1 MKKRMISFLLVLVM
15 VLGMLPMQVFAVAD
29 LTWSGGTI
37 TLASGTKVGS
47 VSLTTLSIYKKNAT
61 SVVPTITGVTQDGNT
76 INITLAEGTDPSFPI
91 QMGFSATSVYIQNS
105 GNTCTLTNGKGTATV
120 SVLAKAAPA
129 PNAPVLGNAT
139 FTVNFSV
146 PMGETCVVTAP
157 AVEGAAFTS
166 GGTAYKGKAYTFK
179 VVAKEGYLG
188 SDMKVGYVF
197 NGVTTYLESDGNGNY
212 TIESLPG
219 DITIVVEG
227 VVPKAKCAL
236 TYEAVD
242 GASVTGPQWVYEGD
256 PCTFTVT
263 VGGAYDATNMVVAV
277 DGETVGTAAGEY
289 KIDSVTA
296 DTKITV
302 TGVEKKNAYTVTL
315 TEGENY
321 TISGQATSYAGE
333 PYTFTVTVDDA
344 VYWAEQIVVKVNGEP
359 VALTGGKYTFPA
371 LDGNK
376 TVTVENVVERKLFTV
391 TKSAAEGVTFTGS
404 DHVREGKPYSFTV
417 SVSELFNTENMVV
430 TYRIGEETKTLEAEN
445 GAYTIPSVTGNV
457 TVTVSGLTKKDVCVV
472 EKPTGKKFTFEG
484 ADFAY
489 KGSDYTFT
497 VTPQLGYEAAVT
509 VNGEVVTGTNG
520 QYTVKAEGEKLTIAV
535 TTKRVPL
542 PDKELTVTDNGGS
555 YTAGVTSTQIA
566 TGLSSRYY
574 ATITG
579 IKVTGAVVNEAFEN
593 GRTVYF
599 MLDKDTPDTATVN
612 IEFLHTT
619 SNNTVKLVQ
628 NKWSLNL
635 VDGEGGLKTAVTVR
649 YSSFNRYDRT
659 SEYTLIFF
667 REIPAEEPP
676 ARIMESDTA
685 EVWKGW
691 PLEIKLNTYFTDAD
705 TYYLVEGD
713 TKTQIE
719 GSVYTYMSP
728 VAGEQRLTF
737 LAENEIGFSEP
748 VTVTVSVKDV
758 ESGIYLNHTS
768 GNGSLDCVQLLD
780 ADGEPIEGIEISYDQ
795 PTRVITVVLPKDY
808 AVNGTVKAKFQLTQ
822 NDSGYPFVSQST
834 ETTGNRAYGARFTEK
849 AISLTNG
856 AADFVFYYYNKSTAA
871 TDSGGQT
878 RFTISIKM
886 KNDRPELAEGVEPA
900 VAATITAGQEYA
912 LDLSPIFTDIDKD
925 TLTYQYK
932 VDSGDW
938 QDCVAGFTYSNVV
951 AAEYVLT
958 FRAFDAKDYS
968 TEYYTVTLTV
978 ENVKDTYDMTVSVPA
993 GLEPKFYVSTGFVDG
1008 VDQSGEAVAAVAGET
1023 ADGMTAYTLS
1033 YPQNAE
1039 MLSIRAEGWGGMAF
1053 PAKEN
1058 GTVTLR
1064 QVKLSVVDYEK
1075 TAAESTN
1082 TVTCGETKVVAG
1094 TEGWLLVTGQEY
1106 TYTAVPKDAATLAT
1120 VTETETLE
1128 AGADVY
1134 VREMMLNIKNPI
1146 TLTVPTG
1153 AKAQLYNIN
1162 TNKYYVAS
1170 ELEAKIV
1177 KDHGDGT
1184 TTHSFVGDTKA
1195 SGSCFVYRVSMDDK
1209 LTKVGYMA
1217 WGQQSVTVTYTD
1229 GDKSDDYRL
1238 DDYSGTG
1245 YANSTMTEDSVL
1257 LNVNSRNNL
1266 SMSVGQTKT
1275 LKAYRA
1281 WEIIKIS
1288 YQNYILTPDFT
1299 YTILSGEDV
1308 VSITEKDSP
1317 STAEGDWM
1325 TLTAL
1330 KPGVAVIEVTYG
1342 AMEVTGGSYD
1352 GIYGAS
1358 DPARTGIVVVQVGGN
1373 DSSVD
1378 FGIDCFASAG
1388 KGYSN
1393 HIAYNPGAKRAWDAE
1408 FDTLYFTGSSG
1419 ELSLTPTAGSAIQS
1433 VAVSH
1438 DKGGSWTTLSGNDGT
1453 YTAKILSGNNI
1464 IRVTTAS
1471 GTAYQVVR
1479 GDQISVRVKEV
1490 DGKSDGDGIVEAGET
1505 VRVSLIG
1512 LHMPIPKMAG
1522 NYNPGFGG
1530 NSDGYSS
1537 VHLNYTANGKTI
1549 WGPGSQYNFITASN
1563 YVEITMPDDGSNVT
1577 LSDGYI
1583 GLGVIGLTAFTTGGD
1598 SHRNIPDSGCG
1609 TRGSETT
1616 FHTRSILPEITI
1628 EAGGESAPNC
1638 APVVRADAV
1647 TEGSIYS
1654 DQNYALNPDTL
1665 FSDPDGNV
1673 LSFTVSVDGSAAEE
1687 ARVDYKFTPGKVG
1700 TYKLTFTAS
1709 DGKET
1714 AQHTVTVTVT
1724 ERPKEEE
1731 KDETFGL
1738 NEDEIAGY
1746 VTISFVDQGV
1756 RVAGETGLKYP
1767 VPLGTIIAPTKVPFK
1782 QGENIAQVTKR
1793 LLDHLGIGMSYS
1805 GSLNSGFY
1813 LGAIS
1818 GFEVGG
1824 TPYGSMGEFD
1834 AGVGSGWMI
1843 TQNGI
1848 FIDQGA
1854 SQFKVQDGDVL
1865 KWQYTCQL
1873 GADIGDSYYASVKEV
1888 IGLIDAIGTVA
1899 LNSKDK
1905 IDTARKAYD
1914 ALPAAQKAKVSNYA
1928 KLTDAESKLAQLQK
1942 KEDQKAAEKVE
1953 EMIDALSSN
1962 TSTFEADVKAAKAA
1976 YDALTPEQRKLVTNY
1991 AKFADALKILA
2002 DEKDVEAAEAV
2013 EKLINAIGTVTK
2025 DSEGRIKAAREAYN
2039 KLTKEQ
2045 KALVENLSVLETAE
2059 EKLAQLKAAALG
2071 ESIYKTTGDY
2081 MEGLGTPT
2089 PGSIGGEWM
2098 VIGLLRSGRQVP
2110 DAYYDN
2116 AVKFV
2121 QENIDENERLHRAKS
2136 TENSRMILA
2145 LTALGKD
2152 VTNVGGHNLLAG
2164 LTDMAYVRKQG
2175 INGPIWA
2182 LIAFDSGNYPIPEG
2196 GDVSREALI
2205 RVILDAQLP
2214 DGGWA
2219 LSGSTSDPD
2228 MTGMALQALAPYYN
2242 TDADV
2247 KKAVDTAIIALS
2259 DSQCDD
2265 GSFSSIDG
2273 KNIESVAQVVTAL
2286 AALGI
2291 HADTDPR
2298 FIKNGVSAFDALCAF
2313 YAEGGGF
2320 RHTPDGKLDGM
2331 ATEQGYYALTAYFRM
2346 LEGKKFLYDMT
2357 DVIDMGGKVT
2367 VEEPVE
2373 TLPAETEP
2381 APTEDV
2387 ETPTKEGRSF
2397 PWWLVIVIVVL
2408 TGAIVV
2414 LVIISKPKKGRHRK

>member
-1 MKKRMISFLLVLVM
+1 MKKRIFALLLAFIMLV
-15 VLGMLPMQVFAVAD
+15 GMLPVSVFAASAEVPV
-29 LTWSGGTI
+29 SGGRVDI
-37 TLASGTKVGS
+37 TDTAVGS
-47 VSLTTLSIYKKNAT
+47 YTLQYLDVYLQSTYAAVNIVSA
-61 SVVPTITGVTQDGNT
+61 TQDGTT
-76 INITLAEGTDPSFPI
+76 INVVLSEDTDPTAAL
-91 QMGFSATSVYIQNS
+91 QAGFGGS
-105 GNTCTLTNGKGTATV
+105 GQGTLSHSNNKCTLSGGSGSMTY
-120 SVLAKAAPA
+120 SVA
-129 PNAPVLGNAT
+129 VRLGPQIIGSAT
-139 FTVNFSV
+139 FTINFSI
-146 PMGETCVVTAP
+146 PMGEACTVTPP
-157 AVEGAAFTS
+157 AGEGFTFT
-166 GGTAYKGKAYTFK
+166 GKETAYKDSAYSFQ
-179 VVAKEGYLG
+179 VSVNEGYDG
-188 SDMKVGYVF
+188 TNMTVSCKSGEKPVE
-197 NGVTTYLESDGNGNY
+197 VTADGNGNY
-212 TIESLPG
+212 TIASVPG
-219 DITIVVEG
+219 DITIQVSG
-227 VVPKAKCAL
+227 VVAKTKYNVTRELCQGVTVTCPEWVYAGDPCSFAV
-236 TYEAVD
+236 AVD
-242 GASVTGPQWVYEGD
+242 GA
-256 PCTFTVT
+256 
-263 VGGAYDATNMVVAV
+263 YDTTNMMIAV
-277 DGETVGTAAGEY
+277 DGETVGYAAGEY

-302 TGVEKKNAYTVTL
+302 TGVEKKNTYTVTL

-321 TISGQATSYAGE
+321 TISGQATNYAGE

-344 VYWAEQIVVKVNGEP
+344 IYWADQIVVKVNGEP

-376 TVTVENVVERKLFTV
+376 TVTVENVVERKLFTI

-404 DHVREGKPYSFTV
+404 DNVREGKPYSFTV
-417 SVSELFNTENMVV
+417 AVSELFNTENMVV
-430 TYRIGEETKTLEAEN
+430 TYQMGEKTGELEADN
-445 GAYTIPSVTGNV
+445 GTYTIPGVTGNV
-457 TVTVSGLTKKDVCVV
+457 TVTVSGLTKKDACVV
-472 EKPTGKKFTFEG
+472 EKPTGNKFTFEG

-489 KGSDYTFT
+489 KGSDYAFT
-497 VTPQLGYEAAVT
+497 VTPQQGYEATVT
-509 VNGEVVTGTNG
+509 VNGEVITGTSG
-520 QYTVKAEGEKLTIAV
+520 QYTVKADGETLTIAV
-535 TTKRVPL
+535 TTERVPL

-555 YTAGVTSTQIA
+555 YTAGVTSNQIA
-566 TGLSSRYY
+566 TGLSSRHY

-579 IKVTGAVVNEAFEN
+579 IKVTGAVVNEAFED

-599 MLDKDTPDTATVN
+599 MLDKDTPDTATVD
-612 IEFLHTT
+612 IEFLYTA
-619 SNNTVKLVQ
+619 SNRSVKLLQ
-628 NKWSLNL
+628 SKWSLDL
-635 VDGEGGLKTAVTVR
+635 VEGEGGLKATVTVR
-649 YSSFNRYDRT
+649 YASFDRYDRS

-667 REIPAEEPP
+667 REIPSEEPP
-676 ARIMESDTA
+676 ARIVDSATA

-691 PLEIKLNTYFTDAD
+691 PLELKLNTYFTDAD

-719 GSVYTYMSP
+719 GNVYTFMSS
-728 VAGEQRLTF
+728 VAGKQTLVF

-758 ESGIYLNHTS
+758 ESGIYINHTS
-768 GNGSLDCVQLLD
+768 GNGSLDSVQFCN

-808 AVNGTVKAKFQLTQ
+808 EVNGTVKAKFQLTQ
-822 NDSGYPFVSQST
+822 NDSGYPYVSQVT
-834 ETTGNRAYGARFTEK
+834 ETTANRPYKSRFTEK
-849 AISLTNG
+849 SIQLTSG
-856 AADFVFYYYNKSTAA
+856 AAEFVFYYYNKDTGAVD
-871 TDSGGQT
+871 TGGQT
-878 RFTISIKM
+878 RFTISMKM

-912 LDLSPIFTDIDKD
+912 LDLSPIFTDIDND

-938 QDCVAGFTYSNVV
+938 QDCDAGFTYTNAV

-958 FRAFDAKDYS
+958 FRAFDTKDYS
-968 TEYYTVTLTV
+968 IEYYTVTLTV

-993 GLEPKFYVSTGFVDG
+993 GLEPKFYVSTGFADG
-1008 VDQSGEAVAAVAGET
+1008 VDQLGDAVAAVAGET
-1023 ADGMTAYTLS
+1023 VDGMTVYTLS

-1039 MLSIRAEGWGGMAF
+1039 MLSIRTEGWGGIAF

-1064 QVKLSVVDYEK
+1064 QVKLSVVDYEE

-1082 TVTCGETKVVAG
+1082 TVTYGESKAVAG

-1106 TYTAVPKDAATLAT
+1106 TYTAVPKNAATLAT

-1146 TLTVPTG
+1146 TITVPTG

-1170 ELEAKIV
+1170 ELDAKIV
-1177 KDHGDGT
+1177 KDNGDGT
-1184 TTHSFVGDTKA
+1184 TTYFFVGDTKA

-1209 LTKVGYMA
+1209 ITKVGYMA
-1217 WGQQSVTVTYTD
+1217 WGKQSVTVAYTD
-1229 GDKSDDYRL
+1229 ADKSDDYRL

-1245 YANSTMTEDSVL
+1245 YANSAMTEDSVI

-1317 STAEGDWM
+1317 STADGDWM

-1388 KGYSN
+1388 KGYSD

-1408 FDTLYFTGSSG
+1408 FDTLYFIGSSG

-1453 YTAKILSGNNI
+1453 YTAKIVSGNNI

-1522 NYNPGFGG
+1522 NYNPGFMG
-1530 NSDGYSS
+1530 NSDGYSG
-1537 VHLNYTANGKTI
+1537 VHLNYTANGTEVH
-1549 WGPGSQYNFITASN
+1549 GVGSQYTFVTSSN
-1563 YVEITMPDDGSNVT
+1563 YVDITMPDDGSSVT

-1628 EAGGESAPNC
+1628 EAGGESAPNS

-1848 FIDQGA
+1848 FINQGA
-1854 SQFKVQDGDVL
+1854 SQFKVHDGDVL

-1873 GADIGDSYYASVKEV
+1873 GKDIGDDSYYKSVEDV
-1888 IGLIDAIGTVA
+1888 IDLIDDIGTVT
-1899 LNSKDK
+1899 LKSEDK
-1905 IDTARKAYD
+1905 IEAAREAYD
-1914 ALPAAQKAKVSNYA
+1914 ALSNEEQKRVTNYDE
-1928 KLTDAESKLAQLQK
+1928 LV
-1942 KEDQKAAEKVE
+1942 AAEEKFAELKKAEDEKKANAVE
-1953 EMIDALSSN
+1953 ELIDEITIGSA
-1962 TSTFEADVKAAKAA
+1962 TFEEDVAAAKDA
-1976 YDALTPEQRKLVTNY
+1976 YDALTADQKKLVENY
-1991 AKFADALKILA
+1991 SELADALKQLA
-2002 DEKDVEAAEAV
+2002 DEEDVEAAEEV
-2013 EKLINAIGTVTK
+2013 EMLINAIGTVTA
-2025 DSEGRIKAAREAYN
+2025 DSEDTITAAREAYEA
-2039 KLTKEQ
+2039 LTDTQKE
-2045 KALVENLSVLETAE
+2045 LVGNLSTLEAAE
-2059 EKLAQLKAAALG
+2059 EALAKLLAQGGA
-2071 ESIYKTTGDY
+2071 EDIYKTTGDY
-2081 MEGLGTPT
+2081 LEDLGTPV

-2098 VIGLLRSGRQVP
+2098 VIGLIRSGREVP
-2110 DAYYDN
+2110 EEYYDN
-2116 AVKFV
+2116 VIAYV
-2121 QENIDENERLHRAKS
+2121 QENIDENQRLHRAKS
-2136 TENSRMILA
+2136 TENARLILA

-2152 VTNVGGHNLLAG
+2152 VTNVDGHNLLLG
-2164 LTDMAYVRKQG
+2164 LTDMAYVQKQG

-2182 LIAFDSGNYPIPEG
+2182 LIAFDSGNYPVPEG

-2205 RVILDAQLP
+2205 QVILDAQLT

-2228 MTGMALQALAPYYN
+2228 MTGMAIQALAPYYDSN
-2242 TDADV
+2242 ANV
-2247 KKAVDTAIIALS
+2247 KKAVDEAVAWLS
-2259 DSQCDD
+2259 VAQNED
-2265 GSFSSIDG
+2265 GGFSSVDG
-2273 KNIESVAQVVTAL
+2273 ANIESVAQVVVAL

-2291 HADTDPR
+2291 NADTDPR
-2298 FIKNGVSAFDALCAF
+2298 FIKNGVSAFDALCTF
-2313 YAEGGGF
+2313 YVEGGGF

-2346 LEGKKFLYDMT
+2346 LDGKTALYNMT
-2357 DVIDMGGKVT
+2357 DVIDMGGDVT

-2373 TLPAETEP
+2373 TLPAETES
-2381 APTEDV
+2381 APTEPV
-2387 ETPTKEGRSF
+2387 EIPAENDRSF

-2408 TGAIVV
+2408 AGAIVV
-2414 LVIISKPKKGRHRK
+2414 LVIISGPKKGRHMK

>member
-1 MKKRMISFLLVLVM
+1 MKKRIISFLLAFIMLV
-15 VLGMLPMQVFAVAD
+15 GMLPVSVFAVAAD
-29 LTWSGGTI
+29 IPVNGGRVDI
-37 TLASGTKVGS
+37 TDTPVGS
-47 VSLTTLSIYKKNAT
+47 YTLQYLDVYLQNTYEAVNIVSA
-61 SVVPTITGVTQDGNT
+61 TQDGTT
-76 INITLAEGTDPSFPI
+76 INVVLSEDTDPAAAL
-91 QMGFSATSVYIQNS
+91 QAGFGGS
-105 GNTCTLTNGKGTATV
+105 GQGMLNHSNNKCTLSNGTGSMAYAV
-120 SVLAKAAPA
+120 AAR
-129 PNAPVLGNAT
+129 LGPQVTGSAT
-139 FTVNFSV
+139 FTVNFTI
-146 PMGETCVVTAP
+146 PMGEACAVTPP
-157 AVEGAAFTS
+157 AGEGFTFT
-166 GGTAYKGKAYTFK
+166 GKETAYKDGAYSFQ
-179 VVAKEGYLG
+179 VSVNEGYDG
-188 SDMKVGYVF
+188 ANMTVSCKSGENAVE
-197 NGVTTYLESDGNGNY
+197 VTSDGNGNY
-212 TIESLPG
+212 TIASVPD
-219 DITIVVEG
+219 DITIQVSG
-227 VVPKAKCAL
+227 VVAK
-236 TYEAVD
+236 TEYT
-242 GASVTGPQWVYEGD
+242 VTRELCQGVTVTCPEWVYADE
-256 PCTFTVT
+256 PCTFTVA
-263 VGGAYDATNMVVAV
+263 VDGAYDATNMVIAV

-302 TGVEKKNAYTVTL
+302 TGVEKKNTYTVTL

-344 VYWAEQIVVKVNGEP
+344 ICWADQIVVKVNGEQ
-359 VALTGGKYTFPA
+359 VALTGGSYTIEA
-371 LDGNK
+371 LDEDT

-404 DHVREGKPYSFTV
+404 DNVREGKPYSFTV
-417 SVSELFNTENMVV
+417 AVSELFNTENMVV
-430 TYRIGEETKTLEAEN
+430 TYQMGEKNGELEADN
-445 GAYTIPSVTGNV
+445 GAYTIPSVIGNV
-457 TVTVSGLTKKDVCVV
+457 TVTVSGLTKKDVCAV
-472 EKPTGKKFTFEG
+472 EKPTGKRFTFEG

-489 KGSDYTFT
+489 KGSDYAFT

-509 VNGEVVTGTNG
+509 VNGEEITGTNG

-555 YTAGVTSTQIA
+555 CTAGVTSNQIA
-566 TGLSSRYY
+566 TGISSRYY

-579 IKVTGAVVNEAFEN
+579 IKVTGAVVDEAFED

-599 MLDKDTPDTATVN
+599 MLDKDTPDTATVD

-619 SNNTVKLVQ
+619 SNKNVKLVQ
-628 NKWSLNL
+628 SKWSLNL

-649 YSSFNRYDRT
+649 YSSSNRYDRT

-691 PLEIKLNTYFTDAD
+691 PLELKLNTYFTDAD
-705 TYYLVEGD
+705 TYYLVEGE
-713 TKTQIE
+713 TKTQVE

-728 VAGEQRLTF
+728 VAGEQRLVF

-758 ESGIYLNHTS
+758 ESGIYINHTS
-768 GNGSLDCVQLLD
+768 GNGSLDCVQFCN
-780 ADGEPIEGIEISYDQ
+780 ADGGPIEGIEISYDQ

-808 AVNGTVKAKFQLTQ
+808 EVNGTVKAKFQLTQ

-878 RFTISIKM
+878 RFIISVKM

-912 LDLSPIFTDIDKD
+912 LDLSPIFTDIDND

-951 AAEYVLT
+951 AGEYVLT
-958 FRAFDAKDYS
+958 FRAFDTKNYS
-968 TEYYTVTLTV
+968 AQYYTVTLTV

-993 GLEPKFYVSTGFVDG
+993 GLEPKFYVSTGFADG
-1008 VDQSGEAVAAVAGET
+1008 VDQLGDAVGGIAGET
-1023 ADGMTAYTLS
+1023 VDGVTAYTLS

-1039 MLSIRAEGWGGMAF
+1039 MLSIRTEGWGGIAF

-1064 QVKLSVVDYEK
+1064 QVKLSVVDYEE

-1082 TVTCGETKVVAG
+1082 TVTYGESKAVAG
-1094 TEGWLLVTGQEY
+1094 TKGWLLVTGQEY
-1106 TYTAVPKDAATLAT
+1106 TYTAVPKDTATLAT

-1128 AGADVY
+1128 AGAAVY

-1153 AKAQLYNIN
+1153 AKAQLYNIDI
-1162 TNKYYVAS
+1162 NKYYVAS
-1170 ELEAKIV
+1170 EFEAKIV
-1177 KDHGDGT
+1177 KDNGDGT
-1184 TTHSFVGDTKA
+1184 TTYFFVGDTKA

-1209 LTKVGYMA
+1209 ITKVGYMA
-1217 WGQQSVTVTYTD
+1217 WGKQSVTVTYTD
-1229 GDKSDDYRL
+1229 ADKSDSYRL
-1238 DDYSGTG
+1238 NDYSGTG
-1245 YANSTMTEDSVL
+1245 YANSAMTEDSVL
-1257 LNVNSRNNL
+1257 LNINSRNNL

-1317 STAEGDWM
+1317 STADGDWM

-1330 KPGVAVIEVTYG
+1330 KEGVAVIEVTYG
-1342 AMEVTGGSYD
+1342 ALEVTGGSYD

-1388 KGYSN
+1388 KGYSD

-1453 YTAKILSGNNI
+1453 YTAKIVSGNNI

-1479 GDQISVRVKEV
+1479 GDRISVRVKEM

-1522 NYNPGFGG
+1522 NYNPGFMG
-1530 NSDGYSS
+1530 NSDGYSG
-1537 VHLNYTANGKTI
+1537 VHLNYTANGTEVH
-1549 WGPGSQYNFITASN
+1549 GVGSQYTFVTSSN
-1563 YVEITMPDDGSNVT
+1563 YVDITMPDDGSSVT

-1609 TRGSETT
+1609 TRGSATT
-1616 FHTRSILPEITI
+1616 FHTRSILPQITVD
-1628 EAGGESAPNC
+1628 AGDTSAPNS
-1638 APVVRADAV
+1638 APVVRSDAV

-1848 FIDQGA
+1848 FINQGA
-1854 SQFKVQDGDVL
+1854 SQFKVHDGDVL

-1888 IGLIDAIGTVA
+1888 IGLIDAIGTVT

-1905 IDTARKAYD
+1905 IDAARKAYD

-1942 KEDQKAAEKVE
+1942 EEDQKVAKKVE
-1953 EMIDALSSN
+1953 DMIDALDSN
-1962 TSTFEADVKAAKAA
+1962 SATFEDDVKAAQEA
-1976 YDALTPEQRKLVTNY
+1976 YNKLTADQKKLVDNY
-1991 AKFADALKILA
+1991 SKLANYLKELA
-2002 DEKDVEAAEAV
+2002 DEEDVEAAEAV
-2013 EKLINAIGTVTK
+2013 EKLIDSIGTVTK
-2025 DSEGRIKAAREAYN
+2025 DSEAAIKAAREAYD
-2039 KLTKEQ
+2039 KLTDEQ
-2045 KALVENLSVLETAE
+2045 KALVENLSVLEVAE
-2059 EKLAQLKAAALG
+2059 EKLAQLKDTALG
-2071 ESIYKTTGDY
+2071 ENIYKTTGDY
-2081 MEGLGTPT
+2081 LENLGTPA
-2089 PGSIGGEWM
+2089 PGSVGGEWM
-2098 VIGLLRSGRQVP
+2098 VIGLIRSGREVP
-2110 DAYYDN
+2110 EEYYDN
-2116 AVKFV
+2116 VIAYV
-2121 QENIDENERLHRAKS
+2121 QENIDENQRLHRAKS
-2136 TENSRMILA
+2136 TENSRLILA

-2152 VTNVGGHNLLAG
+2152 VTNVGGHNLLSG
-2164 LTDMAYVRKQG
+2164 LTDMAYVQKQG

-2196 GDVSREALI
+2196 GDVTREALI
-2205 RVILDAQLP
+2205 QVILDAQLP

-2247 KKAVDTAIIALS
+2247 KKAVDTALITLS

-2273 KNIESVAQVVTAL
+2273 KNIESIAQVVTAL

-2291 HADTDPR
+2291 NADTDPR

-2313 YAEGGGF
+2313 YVEGGGF

-2346 LEGKKFLYDMT
+2346 LDGKTALYNMT
-2357 DVIDMGGKVT
+2357 DVIDMGGDVT

-2381 APTEDV
+2381 VSTEDV
-2387 ETPTKEGRSF
+2387 DTPQKDGRSF
-2397 PWWLVIVIVVL
+2397 PWWLVIVIVAL
-2408 TGAIVV
+2408 AGAIVV
-2414 LVIISKPKKGRHRK
+2414 LVIISKPKKGRHMK